1 MKVDV
6 LFKTNVYWIHLS
18 PLQERTVKYTGRFTD
33 CGCEQKNISGIFL
46 FVHFLRRKGVVY

>member
-6 LFKTNVYWIHLS
+6 LFETNVYWIHLS

-33 CGCEQKNISGIFL
+33 CSCEQRNISGIFL
-46 FVHFLRRKGVVY
+46 FVHLLRNKGVVY